1 MPTLLVKNLSVSSMG
16 EGLLKGVSFT
26 FSGNAFCIC
35 GKKHAGKTP
44 LCLALAGFGNPEGEM
59 ELNGEDI
66 TRVSPERRNVGVL
79 FGKAKLFRGSVG
91 KNIAYGL
98 TLRKEEN
105 ATEQALQTAKALGL
119 AEIFDKKAKKFKGVQ
134 AQKIAFA
141 RLIARHPTAIFA
153 DFPVR
158 EDGEEELAFL
168 RECLAVC
175 KARGILFVLFT
186 ESAVQANLF
195 STLGVL
201 EKGELTFFGSREELL
216 FSPPTLISAT
226 FGAENVNVLYAEKKN
241 GFLTVGNAEL
251 FPLEGEGEAR
261 VLVYEDFALLSPTGI
276 PCRVDY
282 VEKVGKKYRYYL
294 DFSLKDEEIGGRV
307 TRFTLLSA
315 VMPNEGATT
324 VYLTVNPKKVFV
336 F

>member
-1 MPTLLVKNLSVSSMG
+1 MG
-16 EGLLKGVSFT
+16 EGLLKSVSFS
-26 FSGNAFCIC
+26 FSGDAFCIC
-35 GKKHAGKTP
+35 GKKYAGKTP
-44 LCLALAGFGNPEGEM
+44 LCLALAGFGNPEGEVV
-59 ELNGEDI
+59 LNGEDI
-66 TRVSPERRNVGVL
+66 TRISPEARNVGVL

-98 TLRKEEN
+98 TLRKEEKAN
-105 ATEQALQTAKALGL
+105 EKALATANALGL
-119 AEIFDKKAKKFKGVQ
+119 KTIFHKKAKKFKGVQ

-158 EDGEEELAFL
+158 EDSEEDLAFL
-168 RECLAVC
+168 KDCLAVC

-201 EKGELTFFGSREELL
+201 EKGELTFFGNREALL
-216 FSPPTLISAT
+216 ANPPTLLSAT
-226 FGAENVNVLYAEKKN
+226 FGAENVNILYGEKKE
-241 GFLTVGNAEL
+241 GCLTVGDAQL
-251 FPLEGEGEAR
+251 FPTEGVGDVR
-261 VLVYEDFALLSPTGI
+261 VLLYEDFALLSQTGI

-282 VEKVGKKYRYYL
+282 VEKVGENYRYYL
-294 DFSLKDEEIGGRV
+294 DFSLKDEEIGGKV